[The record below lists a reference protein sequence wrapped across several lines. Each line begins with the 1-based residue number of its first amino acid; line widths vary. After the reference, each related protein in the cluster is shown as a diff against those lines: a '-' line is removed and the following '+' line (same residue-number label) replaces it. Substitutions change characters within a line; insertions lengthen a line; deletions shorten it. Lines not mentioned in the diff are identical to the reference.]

1 MTEPSDPGGGEAV
14 AQLLETQ
21 VFSGGATRPFGELS
35 VEAVE
40 ARAGEL
46 GDATGF
52 GHRSRV
58 ASVASAWR
66 ALGKLMRERGAATV
80 AELEP
85 TDVAEQAAA
94 LWIVPP
100 GGSLLP

>member
-1 MTEPSDPGGGEAV
+1 MDRPDLDR
-14 AQLLETQ
+14 LLATPIA
-21 VFSGGATRPFGELS
+21 FGGAQRPFGELTPA
-35 VEAVE
+35 EVE
-40 ARAGEL
+40 ARAAEL
-46 GDATGF
+46 GEATGF

-58 ASVASAWR
+58 GAVAAAWR
-66 ALGKLMRERGAATV
+66 RLGDLMAERGAATV

-85 TDVAEQAAA
+85 TELEPLLEP